1 MYNGYNPNSQL
12 EELNAR
18 KSNLSV
24 MYLDTKCMNSIS
36 LQFNIHKPLVQALVL
51 SKALQVI

>member
-1 MYNGYNPNSQL
+1 MDIIPNSQL

-24 MYLDTKCMNSIS
+24 MYLDTQCMNSIS